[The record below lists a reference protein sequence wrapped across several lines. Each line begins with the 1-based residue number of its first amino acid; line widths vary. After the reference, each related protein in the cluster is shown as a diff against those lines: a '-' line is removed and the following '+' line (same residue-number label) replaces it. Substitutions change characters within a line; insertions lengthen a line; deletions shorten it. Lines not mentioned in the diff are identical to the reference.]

1 MTFFEYLE
9 VNKRTKGKS
18 YEMILNCLT
27 SRAGYIDIAN
37 NYSTEWLLVTLQQF
51 LSLRGFQEKMYLD
64 CGLVAAGKEF
74 RDAVKGFDQ
83 NHLLQYG
90 VDKGIRFII

>member
-1 MTFFEYLE
+1 
-9 VNKRTKGKS
+9 
-18 YEMILNCLT
+18 MILNCLT
-27 SRAGYIDIAN
+27 SRAGYIDISN

-51 LSLRGFQEKMYLD
+51 LSLRGSQEKMYLD

-74 RDAVKGFDQ
+74 RDAIKGFDQ
-83 NHLLQYG
+83 NHLLQYE